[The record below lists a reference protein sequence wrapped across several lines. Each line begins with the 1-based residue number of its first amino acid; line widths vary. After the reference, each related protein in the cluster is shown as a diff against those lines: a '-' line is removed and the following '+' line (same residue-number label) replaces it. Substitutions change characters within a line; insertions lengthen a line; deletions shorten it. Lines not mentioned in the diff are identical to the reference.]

1 MSHKAPG
8 QGTVAGDMSVA
19 DAVWEELW
27 QGVGV
32 GLGVSQSSER
42 VFPQPSRQKA
52 PGSQQE
58 PSSRSPGTAPSL
70 TSAPSLPQRLVMSM
84 GAAKVP
90 HGNRAGHSKK
100 GGQHP
105 RGKASA
111 GGNEWDECERATST
125 PPIPHQGAGTFLG
138 QIQED
143 IQDHPCLG
151 QGCQGDP
158 GGISVQLCVLGHPVP
173 CSPQAQFSGR
183 SHRSLLAIDGFFFQ
197 EVAVELISLFFP
209 LSELL

>member
-8 QGTVAGDMSVA
+8 QGTVAGDVSVA

-32 GLGVSQSSER
+32 GLGVSQSSEG
-42 VFPQPSRQKA
+42 VFPQPGRQKA

-70 TSAPSLPQRLVMSM
+70 TSAPSLPQRSLMPM

-90 HGNRAGHSKK
+90 HGNRAGHPKK

-105 RGKASA
+105 GAKPAQGGMSGMSVRGPPLPLPSRTREQ
-111 GGNEWDECERATST
+111 GPSWDSSRRIFRTILTWDRA
-125 PPIPHQGAGTFLG
+125 AKE
-138 QIQED
+138 IQE
-143 IQDHPCLG
+143 G
-151 QGCQGDP
+151 
-158 GGISVQLCVLGHPVP
+158 SVSSSVSWDTLRPVP
-173 CSPQAQFSGR
+173 HSPDFHEGATGASWPLMDFSFR
-183 SHRSLLAIDGFFFQ
+183 NSLGSSLVFFSSF
-197 EVAVELISLFFP
+197 
-209 LSELL
+209 